1 MPVSEFGRIG
11 RDAELRYTSGQNPV
25 AVCSIPVAIDYGRK
39 GQDGKKPTQWYEVT
53 LWGKQAEALAEYLT
67 KGKQVFFTG
76 KDLHIET
83 FNKQDGTQGMKL
95 VCECQEIK
103 FASDGQQST
112 QAPRQQQAPQRQPA
126 PRPQQPQ
133 GQQPAPDFD
142 SFDDDIPFADPY
154 RGVRCLLV

>member
-11 RDAELRYTSGQNPV
+11 RDAELRYTSGQNQI

-83 FNKQDGTQGMKL
+83 FNKSDGSQGVKL
-95 VCECQEIK
+95 VCDCQEIK
-103 FASDGQQST
+103 FASDGQHANQRP
-112 QAPRQQQAPQRQPA
+112 ANPQQAPRQPA
-126 PRPQQPQ
+126 PRQQPAA
-133 GQQPAPDFD
+133 QPAPDYD
-142 SFDDDIPFADPY
+142 SFDSDIPF
-154 RGVRCLLV
+154 